1 MVMKSKRY
9 QQKKIIFSDQ
19 LSYKHKDGKYW
30 PPKAIWEQNIF
41 YKNNYV
47 THTCCIHCS
56 PSAPAPGTPG
66 WLCLIL
72 AASAPAEDAFHK
84 SIPILRFVAGIETTG
99 FPGTDDWE
107 MGPVVLFCALAPEVH
122 GNTNLFQQQREKKK
136 DTYDCRWGDT
146 YHQQAWGQSFP
157 SCF

>member
-1 MVMKSKRY
+1 MKSKWY
-9 QQKKIIFSDQ
+9 QQKKLFFQINCHISTKMENVDRQKQYENKIFFT
-19 LSYKHKDGKYW
+19 KTTMW
-30 PPKAIWEQNIF
+30 PI
-41 YKNNYV
+41 
-47 THTCCIHCS
+47 HTCCIHCS
-56 PSAPAPGTPG
+56 PSAPAPGAPG

-84 SIPILRFVAGIETTG
+84 SIPILRLVAGIETTG

-107 MGPVVLFCALAPEVH
+107 MGPVVLFCALAPEFH
-122 GNTNLFQQQREKKK
+122 GNTNLFQPQRKKR
-136 DTYDCRWGDT
+136 YLRLQVGDT